1 MDIKR
6 EMVQN
11 VGPDGI
17 DVREYTRDGLGLPS
31 VTTVLKTRDEDMS
44 NLHDW
49 EDRNDGEGDNPYHKH
64 LLWYSQQLG
73 TLGHWFALSSMA
85 DVPWS
90 ADEGESAYA
99 IQNVDKL
106 ERDNNHTVY
115 DERLGCQIPIESDR
129 HEPVWAASPR
139 DVLYSVLKNNYCVD
153 SWGDFYDE
161 YGAYYGHDHYS
172 DGLLDKIE
180 RDIQFFVSAQQNLWS
195 QLGVTEDSIISAEQY
210 LHEEQTGYAGQ
221 VDLVYEDPN
230 GYIVVADLKSS
241 SGCYDKHQIQGAAYA
256 KAIERSDD
264 VAVDTVDRLE
274 VHRTHPRTGQV
285 VAHTHE
291 DADGLRPIHSTN
303 WWDESYDELWKKFRV
318 LAENFEYET

>member
-1 MDIKR
+1 MDIDR
-6 EMVQN
+6 EMLN
-11 VGPDGI
+11 GVGPDGI
-17 DVREYTRDGLGLPS
+17 DVREYTKDGFGLPS

-44 NLHDW
+44 NLRDW
-49 EDRNDGEGDNPYHKH
+49 EDRNDGEGDNPYYKH
-64 LLWYSQQLG
+64 LLWYSQQIG
-73 TLGHWFALSSMA
+73 TLGHWFALSSIA

-99 IQNVDKL
+99 IQNVEELTKGNDQL
-106 ERDNNHTVY
+106 VY
-115 DERLGCQIPIESDR
+115 DERLDGEIPIVAKR
-129 HEPVWAASPR
+129 HEPVWSASPR
-139 DVLYSVLKNNYCVD
+139 DVLYSVSKRQHCVQ

-161 YGAYYGHDHYS
+161 YGAYYGHDHYDDALFS
-172 DGLLDKIE
+172 KAE
-180 RDIQFFVSAQQNLWS
+180 RDIQFFVSAQQNLWD
-195 QLGVTEDSIISAEQY
+195 QLGVTEDSIIAAEQF
-210 LHEEQTGYAGQ
+210 LHETETGYAGQ

-264 VAVDTVDRLE
+264 VPVDSVDRLE

-291 DADGLRPIHSTN
+291 DAAGLRPIHTTN
-303 WWDESYDELWKKFRV
+303 WWDESYDELWEKFRV
-318 LAENFEYET
+318 LAEQFEYDT